1 MKVLIGVDPH
11 KKSVNAVA
19 AIGESGELVGH
30 EVFPA
35 NRKGLRAL
43 ERWSKR
49 FARRRWAVEGAAG
62 IGRPVAQKLV
72 ASGEEVVDVP
82 PKLSA
87 KVRVLSVGNARK
99 NDHLDATF
107 TALAALSN
115 ERLARVSSE
124 DSAGARVEVLR
135 LLTERRED
143 LVAER
148 TRALNRLHVLLRDLL
163 SDGVAKG
170 LSASAATKLLR
181 RARPRHAVGRTRKRL
196 ASELVR
202 EVRALDRKI
211 ASLDKRIREEVET
224 SGTALTEIFGIGP
237 ILAAKLVGIV
247 GDVARFPS
255 KAHYFASS
263 EDGSPPSR
271 LPAARWSGIGFR
283 SPGTAASTR
292 CCTWGCRLPS
302 PQRSSR
308 ASLLPQETGRRQV
321 AQGGDAVPQAACLR
335 RCVQGSR
342 RGFRPSLTDGGL
354 TQRGLCGPFKEVAI
368 TSAKAPIQVRSETP
382 SRAF

>member
-1 MKVLIGVDPH
+1 MRVLIGVDPH

-19 AIGESGELVGH
+19 AIDENGELVGH
-30 EVFPA
+30 AAFPA
-35 NRKGLRAL
+35 NRAGLRTL

-49 FARRRWAVEGAAG
+49 FPERRWAVEGAAG

-72 ASGEEVVDVP
+72 AVGEEVVDVP

-99 NDHLDATF
+99 NDRLDATF
-107 TALAALSN
+107 TALAALGN
-115 ERLARVSSE
+115 GRLATVRTE
-124 DSAGARVEVLR
+124 DGPEGRSEVLR

-170 LSASAATKLLR
+170 LSADAAAKLLR
-181 RARPRHAVGRTRKRL
+181 RARPGHETGRVRKRL

-202 EVRALDRKI
+202 DVRALDRKV
-211 ASLDKRIREEVET
+211 ASLDERIREEVEA

-237 ILAAKLVGIV
+237 ILAAKLAGIV

-255 KAHYFASS
+255 KAHFASS
-263 EDGSPPSR
+263 EQGSPRSR
-271 LPAARWSGIGFR
+271 PQAARWSGTGSR
-283 SPGTAASTR
+283 SPATAASTR
-292 CCTWGCRLPS
+292 SCTWLPS
-302 PQRSSR
+302 ARP
-308 ASLLPQETGRRQV
+308 
-321 AQGGDAVPQAACLR
+321 AATLA
-335 RCVQGSR
+335 GE
-342 RGFRPSLTDGGL
+342 PT
-354 TQRGLCGPFKEVAI
+354 T
-368 TSAKAPIQVRSETP
+368 
-382 SRAF
+382 